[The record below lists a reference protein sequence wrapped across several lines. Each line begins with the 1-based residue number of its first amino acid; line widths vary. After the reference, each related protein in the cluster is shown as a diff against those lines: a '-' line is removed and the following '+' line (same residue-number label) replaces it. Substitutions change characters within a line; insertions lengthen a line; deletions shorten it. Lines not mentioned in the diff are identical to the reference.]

1 MSNANVLNINLF
13 PLSLLKYPIVVACL
27 HIYVFVI
34 LSHIKSCIAYSNS
47 YEEDVT
53 YVQQTISLPAS
64 YSVAYDSSSEF
75 TTVTIKGPAVDC
87 SAGGKSGKTKTNKF
101 N

>member
-1 MSNANVLNINLF
+1 M
-13 PLSLLKYPIVVACL
+13 
-27 HIYVFVI
+27 
-34 LSHIKSCIAYSNS
+34 AYSNIF
-47 YEEDVT
+47 EEDVT

-64 YSVAYDSSSEF
+64 YTVAYDSTSKF

-87 SAGGKSGKTKTNKF
+87 SVGGKSGKTKTNKF

>member
-1 MSNANVLNINLF
+1 MSNSANVLNHQFLLAYISMY
-13 PLSLLKYPIVVACL
+13 LS
-27 HIYVFVI
+27 F
-34 LSHIKSCIAYSNS
+34 SIKKNCVSLYSNEFV
-47 YEEDVT
+47 EETIT

-64 YSVAYDSSSEF
+64 YSVVYDSTSNF

-87 SAGGKSGKTKTNKF
+87 SVGGKSGKTKRNKF

>member
-1 MSNANVLNINLF
+1 MSNANVLNINFF

-27 HIYVFVI
+27 LMSMLCHS
-34 LSHIKSCIAYSNS
+34 LSIKLCIAYSNS

-64 YSVAYDSSSEF
+64 YSVAYDSTSEF